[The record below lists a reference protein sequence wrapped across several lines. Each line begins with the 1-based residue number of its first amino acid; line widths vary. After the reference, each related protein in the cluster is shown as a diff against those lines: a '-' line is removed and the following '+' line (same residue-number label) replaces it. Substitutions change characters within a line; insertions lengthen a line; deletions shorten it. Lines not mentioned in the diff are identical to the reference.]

1 MIGTLMGMCVL
12 GMFLVG
18 VLIPLGI
25 LIYVVV
31 VAIEDQIWNK
41 QSLYLQMTKS
51 LRNSEFSELCSLLKS
66 LHFFVKYLRNRVFI
80 DEVEK
85 VLNVI

>member
-41 QSLYLQMTKS
+41 QI
-51 LRNSEFSELCSLLKS
+51 E
-66 LHFFVKYLRNRVFI
+66 
-80 DEVEK
+80 
-85 VLNVI
+85 

>member
-31 VAIEDQIWNK
+31 VAIEDQI
-41 QSLYLQMTKS
+41 
-51 LRNSEFSELCSLLKS
+51 
-66 LHFFVKYLRNRVFI
+66 
-80 DEVEK
+80 
-85 VLNVI
+85 

>member
-18 VLIPLGI
+18 VLIPFGI

-31 VAIEDQIWNK
+31 VAIEDQI
-41 QSLYLQMTKS
+41 
-51 LRNSEFSELCSLLKS
+51 
-66 LHFFVKYLRNRVFI
+66 
-80 DEVEK
+80 
-85 VLNVI
+85 